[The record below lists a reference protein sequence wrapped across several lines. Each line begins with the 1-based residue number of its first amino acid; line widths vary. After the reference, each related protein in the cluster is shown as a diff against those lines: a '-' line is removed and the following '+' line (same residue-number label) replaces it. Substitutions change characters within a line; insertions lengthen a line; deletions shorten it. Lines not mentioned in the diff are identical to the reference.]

1 MCTKHWN
8 RWNDKRCTIE
18 HRTLN
23 PDIEQVNSFD
33 PNRWIYSRCDILL
46 ISRCRCMSSFL
57 FNTFESKPLW
67 CRCYTCI
74 SFFLSTS
81 LSIYF
86 LKIEWHIY
94 ISICV
99 SRDKLLWKEDGEKE
113 KRNICIRN
121 SCDNRNKRPSCNNNI
136 KKRTERDKKCMVN
149 WQPKRIVNITTS
161 SPNIEHQN
169 QQLAHN
175 QTRFFTVFWLL
186 ISANIQVNTPSVSY
200 SPHL

>member
-1 MCTKHWN
+1 MSLHVVFFIQYIWIE
-8 RWNDKRCTIE
+8 TI
-18 HRTLN
+18 
-23 PDIEQVNSFD
+23 VVS
-33 PNRWIYSRCDILL
+33 LL
-46 ISRCRCMSSFL
+46 YVYFL
-57 FNTFESKPLW
+57 
-67 CRCYTCI
+67 
-74 SFFLSTS
+74 FLSTS

-94 ISICV
+94 ISFCV

>member
-46 ISRCRCMSSFL
+46 ISRCRCMSSFFIQYIWIETIVVVVVDIRVFL
-57 FNTFESKPLW
+57 F
-67 CRCYTCI
+67 
-74 SFFLSTS
+74 FFLSTS

-86 LKIEWHIY
+86 LKFEWHIY

-136 KKRTERDKKCMVN
+136 KERTERDKKCMVN

-161 SPNIEHQN
+161 SPN
-169 QQLAHN
+169 
-175 QTRFFTVFWLL
+175 
-186 ISANIQVNTPSVSY
+186 SS
-200 SPHL
+200 